1 MVHTGWGLLGSATYV
16 GKLAENFPKGQ
27 FIIAHMID
35 PECINVTKRY
45 ENIFLETSYAQHP
58 RRITQAVNTI
68 GSDRLLYGSDYPLG
82 GGIEFEI
89 SKINLAKITDED
101 KRMILYDNITHLI
114 KQ

>member
-16 GKLAENFPKGQ
+16 GKLAEIYPSGQ

-58 RRITQAVNTI
+58 RRITQAVNVI

-82 GGIEFEI
+82 GGMKFEI
-89 SKINLAKITDED
+89 SKINLANIPDED
-101 KRMILYDNITHLI
+101 KRMILHDNTSRLM